1 MIPKYSI
8 EYTVT
13 FRKQDFMHHL
23 ATDDPVAAE
32 EFIEELLERGYKIR
46 DVRHDGVELP
56 RKDFDKLIKT
66 AASMLAARRICDSL
80 GIKPEEEH
88 HRFGF
93 TA

>member
-32 EFIEELLERGYKIR
+32 EFIEELL
-46 DVRHDGVELP
+46 
-56 RKDFDKLIKT
+56 
-66 AASMLAARRICDSL
+66 
-80 GIKPEEEH
+80 
-88 HRFGF
+88 
-93 TA
+93 